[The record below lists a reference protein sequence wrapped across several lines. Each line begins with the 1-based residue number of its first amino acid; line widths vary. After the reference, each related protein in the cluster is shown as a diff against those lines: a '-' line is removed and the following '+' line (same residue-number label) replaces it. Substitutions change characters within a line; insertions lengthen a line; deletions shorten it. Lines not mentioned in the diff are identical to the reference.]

1 MSWHPD
7 RQPLDA
13 DREPGSRELG
23 IGDGG
28 DVLARLG
35 DAWHAVEDRC
45 THAGCAF
52 SEDATLEGATI
63 VCDCHG
69 SEFDIRTGALRRGPP
84 ERPVRAFAVRVA
96 GDLLEL
102 EL

>member
-1 MSWHPD
+1 MSWHPVAPIVDAELARAWLPVRVED
-7 RQPLDA
+7 RA
-13 DREPGSRELG
+13 IDRAR
-23 IGDGG
+23 IGDE
-28 DVLARLG
+28 
-35 DAWHAVEDRC
+35 WYAVEDRC

-69 SEFDIRTGALRRGPP
+69 SEFDLRTGGLRRGPA

-96 GDLLEL
+96 HDVLEV